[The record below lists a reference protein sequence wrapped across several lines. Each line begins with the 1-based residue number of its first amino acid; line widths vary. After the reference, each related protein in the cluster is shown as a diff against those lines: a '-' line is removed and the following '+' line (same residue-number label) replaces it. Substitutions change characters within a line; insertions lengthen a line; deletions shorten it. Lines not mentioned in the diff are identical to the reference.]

1 MVDQKLPEGE
11 LYLTNYKL
19 LYILKEGYG
28 YKSHVKRFFCL
39 PYGLINSVEQR
50 VDKYESFIDIVAKDH
65 RFLSFKVVKNDE
77 LSKLLVKIKEKVF
90 YDWNVYDFKKEL
102 VVHSFAKAYK
112 EALNTGPF

>member
-1 MVDQKLPEGE
+1 
-11 LYLTNYKL
+11 
-19 LYILKEGYG
+19 
-28 YKSHVKRFFCL
+28 
-39 PYGLINSVEQR
+39 LINSVEQR

-90 YDWNVYDFKKEL
+90 YDWNVYDIKKEL